1 MAAVPRKPRSFWDIL
16 EAYPPYYYR
25 LWAKRSP
32 RVALTDAEIAI
43 ASGIDLTRVR
53 QIFKMDNWH
62 AVSIGELH
70 ALMAACN
77 FNLLDYRMLHRVEQ
91 YEYICKKRNVMPF
104 QWLRESPKWES
115 EFLPLI
121 RQMQSR
127 VRSAAA

>member
-1 MAAVPRKPRSFWDIL
+1 MAAGPRKPRSFWEIL

-43 ASGIDLTRVR
+43 ASGIDLNRVR
-53 QIFKMDNWH
+53 AIFRMENWH
-62 AVSIGELH
+62 AVAVGELLS
-70 ALMAACN
+70 LMAACN
-77 FNLLDYRMLHRVEQ
+77 FDLLDRRQRHRAAH
-91 YEYICKKRNVMPF
+91 YDYICKKRNVTPF

-127 VRSAAA
+127 VKSAAA